1 MPWKTLLAAVSG
13 ELDGESARQID
24 FLKAENRILKK
35 QITGRPK
42 LGDVERRQLAEL
54 GKPLGRKILAEISTI
69 VTPDTISRWHRQ
81 LIAKK
86 LDGSASRRRTG
97 RPPTP
102 EEIRELVLRCAREN
116 PSWGY
121 TRIRDA
127 LKNIGHELSRST
139 VANVFGGSALEPSPR
154 RRTAT
159 SWHDFIR
166 AHKDV
171 LFATD
176 FFTQEVWKP
185 CGLVTDHVLFVI
197 HIGSRRVH
205 LAGVSDAPHAAFMEQ
220 AARELTFEGDG
231 FVDGGRFLIHDRDSK
246 YTDSFLSL
254 LEGAG
259 IESIRLPLESP
270 NLNSLAERWRLPV
283 RSECL
288 DRLILFGERSLRYAL
303 REYLRHYHGER
314 SHQGL
319 DSRLIDQP
327 KGAPPQS
334 DGINCRERL
343 GGLLELYHRQAA

>member
-13 ELDGESARQID
+13 ELDVELARQID

-35 QITGRPK
+35 QITGQPK
-42 LGDVERRQLAEL
+42 LRDVERRQLAEL

-81 LIAKK
+81 LIARKF
-86 LDGSASRRRTG
+86 DGSASRRRTG

-139 VANVFGGSALEPSPR
+139 VANVLRDAGLEPSPR
-154 RRTAT
+154 RQTGT

-185 CGLVTDHVLFVI
+185 CGLVTYYVLFVI

-205 LAGVSDAPHAAFMEQ
+205 LAGVTDAPHAAFMEQ

-231 FVDGGRFLIHDRDSK
+231 CVDGGRFLVHDRDSK
-246 YTDSFLSL
+246 YTASFLSL

-259 IESIRLPLESP
+259 IEST
-270 NLNSLAERWRLPV
+270 
-283 RSECL
+283 
-288 DRLILFGERSLRYAL
+288 
-303 REYLRHYHGER
+303 
-314 SHQGL
+314 
-319 DSRLIDQP
+319 
-327 KGAPPQS
+327 
-334 DGINCRERL
+334 
-343 GGLLELYHRQAA
+343 